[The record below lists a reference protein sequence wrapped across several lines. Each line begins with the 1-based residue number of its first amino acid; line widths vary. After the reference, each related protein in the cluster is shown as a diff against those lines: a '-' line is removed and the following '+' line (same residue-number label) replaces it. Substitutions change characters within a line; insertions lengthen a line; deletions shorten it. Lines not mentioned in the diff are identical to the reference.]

1 MRGKLLN
8 SIAVLVALSALSL
21 SSAGCSSI
29 STCSRDEDHIDVYDG
44 YVNADRTMY
53 NSVKPA
59 GQTADG
65 GALSIEEL
73 QMLPPYTHFPANRS
87 ITFHIGLVD
96 TPTEIHMS
104 LSFRK
109 DRDAT
114 LAPCAGNQCLI
125 KRYSKDEILIRND
138 TCSEFW
144 VWLTASTWATPFHP
158 LTDAGASGGASGA
171 DQTDTAGAAGAL

>member
-1 MRGKLLN
+1 MRGELLN
-8 SIAVLVALSALSL
+8 AVAIAVALVALTF

-29 STCSRDEDHIDVYDG
+29 STCSRDEDHIDVDG

-53 NSVKPA
+53 TSVEPA
-59 GQTADG
+59 GQAADG
-65 GALSIEEL
+65 GELSVDEL
-73 QMLPPYTHFPANRS
+73 QMLQPYTHFPPNRS
-87 ITFHIGLVD
+87 ITFHIRLVD
-96 TPTEIHMS
+96 IPTDIHTF

-125 KRYSKDEILIRND
+125 KHYSRDEIVIRND

-144 VWLTASTWATPFHP
+144 VLLTASTSATPFHA
-158 LTDAGASGGASGA
+158 LTDAGAAGGASGGEPS
-171 DQTDTAGAAGAL
+171 DTAGAAGAL